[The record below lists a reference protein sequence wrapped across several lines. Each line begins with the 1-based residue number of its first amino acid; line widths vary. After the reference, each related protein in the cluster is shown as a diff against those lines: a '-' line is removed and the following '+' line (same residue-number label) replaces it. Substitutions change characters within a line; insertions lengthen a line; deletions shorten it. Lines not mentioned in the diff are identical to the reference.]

1 MLSSTYGNLILS
13 VNHLLNQISIKCWGH
28 CATLVSLTSMLPTI
42 QVVSKTDSKAK
53 CRIKRNNAGMV
64 VGM

>member
-28 CATLVSLTSMLPTI
+28 CATLVLLTSMLPTI

-53 CRIKRNNAGMV
+53 CRI
-64 VGM
+64 